1 MIAVSI
7 EQLNNK
13 VCKELFNDILI
24 KKEGY
29 SFGKVDE
36 TISSVLG
43 RNILKGTLTTTGKI
57 LVKILDTLDK
67 DHCVKNIEGG
77 MQVDN
82 LLSKHNIKKRVQTN
96 HLQAQLTRNYK
107 HICTVLATKQ
117 IYHAATL

>member
-7 EQLNNK
+7 DQLINK

-43 RNILKGTLTTTGKI
+43 RNVLRGTLSSTGKV
-57 LVKILDTLDK
+57 LVKFIDLLDK
-67 DHCVKNIEGG
+67 DHCVKHIEGG
-77 MQVDN
+77 IAN
-82 LLSKHNIKKRVQTN
+82 
-96 HLQAQLTRNYK
+96 
-107 HICTVLATKQ
+107 
-117 IYHAATL
+117 